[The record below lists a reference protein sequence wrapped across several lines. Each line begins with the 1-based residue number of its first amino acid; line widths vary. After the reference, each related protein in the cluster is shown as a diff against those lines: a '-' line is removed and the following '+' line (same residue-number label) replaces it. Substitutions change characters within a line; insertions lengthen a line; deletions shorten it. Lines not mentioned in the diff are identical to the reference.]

1 MEHVQVTEVQPVAL
15 VQVLQQPIIPALLVT
30 PVIVNQVQV
39 VLEYVLQVHIHI
51 ALLPMQ
57 P

>member
-1 MEHVQVTEVQPVAL
+1 MLVPDIPEHQAVL
-15 VQVLQQPIIPALLVT
+15 VQVLRQHVIPALLVT

-39 VLEYVLQVHIHI
+39 VLEYVLQALIHT
-51 ALLPMQ
+51 AQFLMQ

>member
-1 MEHVQVTEVQPVAL
+1 MEHVQDIEVQPVAL

-39 VLEYVLQVHIHI
+39 ALEYVLQARIHI
-51 ALLPMQ
+51 ALSLMRL
-57 P
+57 

>member
-1 MEHVQVTEVQPVAL
+1 MEHVQDIEVQPVAL

-39 VLEYVLQVHIHI
+39 ALEYVLQ
-51 ALLPMQ
+51 ALTHTAQFLMQ

>member
-1 MEHVQVTEVQPVAL
+1 MEHVQDIEVQPVAL

-30 PVIVNQVQV
+30 PVIVNLVQV
-39 VLEYVLQVHIHI
+39 VLKYVLQAHIHI
-51 ALLPMQ
+51 VQFLMQ